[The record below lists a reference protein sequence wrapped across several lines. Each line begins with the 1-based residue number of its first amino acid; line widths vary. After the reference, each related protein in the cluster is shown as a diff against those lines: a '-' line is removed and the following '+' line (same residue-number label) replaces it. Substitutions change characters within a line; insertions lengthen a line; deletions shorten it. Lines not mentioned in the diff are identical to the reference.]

1 MTKFTAFQRGRIAAV
16 ANHASAPT
24 DIGLSTTGEAWHIET
39 STHAML
45 PPYEV
50 VPVERERVPLRP
62 EDDEDS
68 HELLGVLIML
78 AVAAAWAI
86 VWL

>member
-1 MTKFTAFQRGRIAAV
+1 MARRWK
-16 ANHASAPT
+16 
-24 DIGLSTTGEAWHIET
+24 
-39 STHAML
+39 
-45 PPYEV
+45 
-50 VPVERERVPLRP
+50 P